1 MPTRGTLCEFKGQKY
16 AEDSAGWEAKASVL
30 LLRVNTVNKCFL
42 YTAFFQGP
50 TFNSDPDLYL

>member
-1 MPTRGTLCEFKGQKY
+1 MPTRGTLCEFKGQKH
-16 AEDSAGWEAKASVL
+16 AEDSVASVP